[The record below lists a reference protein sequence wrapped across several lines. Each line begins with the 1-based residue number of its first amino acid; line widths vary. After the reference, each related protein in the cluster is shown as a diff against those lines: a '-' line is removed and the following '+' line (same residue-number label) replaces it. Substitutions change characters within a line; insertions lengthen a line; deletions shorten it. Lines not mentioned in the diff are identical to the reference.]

1 MTTNIPP
8 IITTLSES
16 IRDAGG
22 RALLVGG
29 CVRDMLLDIAPKD
42 FDIEVYGLAPE
53 KLTEVAKTFGEV
65 IEVGKA
71 FGILKLKITSPQ
83 PPPSKGG
90 GDITD
95 FAPPYEGGV
104 GGGLIDLGIPR
115 SDSKIADGHKG
126 FDVHV
131 DPSMMPADAV
141 LRRDFTINAIMMDPL
156 TGETIDPTNG
166 TSDLEQKILR
176 VVDPVLFGDDPLR
189 VLRALQFV
197 ARFDLVVDPESMSIM
212 KATVPSLKELSP
224 ERLRDEWRKLLVL
237 AEKPSIGLQLGFDL
251 GVFDVLHPE
260 LPPLKSTEQNP
271 EWHPEGDVWIHTL
284 MVVDEAAMIIRREA
298 LDEESSFTIMLG
310 ALVHDLGKAL
320 CTRVIDGKIRSI
332 GHEEEGEAPTRSF
345 LKAVGV
351 SSVMTEKIVGIM
363 KDHLK
368 PTKYYLDDHKE
379 GMSISDGAIR
389 KLAARIAPATMNEL
403 LLVAEADYFGR
414 GQWRHGEA
422 RQYPER
428 QWLLDRAAKLDVLA
442 GPAPH
447 AITGADLVALGIEP
461 GPKMGEMIREADR
474 LRDDEGKTKEEIQ
487 EWIANEIRWM

>member
-1 MTTNIPP
+1 MQFPK
-8 IITTLSES
+8 IILDLATS
-16 IRDAGG
+16 IHAAGG

-29 CVRDMLLDIAPKD
+29 CVRDMLLDREPKD

-53 KLTEVAKTFGEV
+53 RLSEIASGFGEV
-65 IEVGKA
+65 IDVGRA
-71 FGILKLKITSPQ
+71 FGILKLRAEISPSL
-83 PPPSKGG
+83 PRRGSGG
-90 GDITD
+90 SDVL
-95 FAPPYEGGV
+95 E
-104 GGGLIDLGIPR
+104 IDLGIPR
-115 SDSKIADGHKG
+115 RDSKTDAGHKG

-131 DPSMMPADAV
+131 DPSMSPADAV
-141 LRRDFTINAIMMDPL
+141 RRRDFTVNAIMMDPL
-156 TGETIDPTNG
+156 TDEVIDPAG
-166 TSDLEQKILR
+166 GVADLEAKILR
-176 VVDPVLFGDDPLR
+176 VVDPALFGDDPLR

-197 ARFDLVVDPESMSIM
+197 ARFHLTVSPESMEVM
-212 KATVPSLKELSP
+212 KIAVLSLKELSP

-260 LPPLKSTEQNP
+260 LPILKKTPQNP

-284 MVVDEAAMIIRREA
+284 MVVDEAAGIVRREG
-298 LDEESSFTIMLG
+298 LDEESAFTIMLG
-310 ALVHDLGKAL
+310 ALCHDLGKAL
-320 CTRVIDGKIRSI
+320 CTREIDGRIRSI

-345 LKAVGV
+345 LKSVGV
-351 SSVMTEKIVGIM
+351 NHDVVEKIVGIV

-389 KLAARIAPATMNEL
+389 KLASRIAPATMNEL

-422 RQYPER
+422 REYPER
-428 QWLLDRAAKLDVLA
+428 PWLIDRAAKLDVLS

-447 AITGADLVALGIEP
+447 AITGAELIALGIEP

-474 LRDDEGKTKEEIQ
+474 MRDDEGKTKEEI
-487 EWIANEIRWM
+487 EAWIKEELRWM

>member
-1 MTTNIPP
+1 MTKNLPP
-8 IITTLSES
+8 IILDLAKAIQS
-16 IRDAGG
+16 AGG

-29 CVRDMLLDIAPKD
+29 CVRDMLLDRVPTD
-42 FDIEVYGLAPE
+42 FDIEVYGLEPPR
-53 KLTEVAKTFGEV
+53 LAKIASTFGDV
-65 IEVGKA
+65 IDVGKA
-71 FGILKLKITSPQ
+71 FGILKLRV
-83 PPPSKGG
+83 
-90 GDITD
+90 GDL
-95 FAPPYEGGV
+95 E
-104 GGGLIDLGIPR
+104 IDLGIPR
-115 SDSKIADGHKG
+115 SDSKIDAGHKG

-131 DPSMMPADAV
+131 NPSMSPADAV
-141 LRRDFTINAIMMDPL
+141 RRRDFTINAIMMDPL
-156 TGETIDPTNG
+156 TDEMIDPAG
-166 TSDLEQKILR
+166 GVADLEAKILR
-176 VVDPVLFGDDPLR
+176 VVDPALFGDDPLR

-197 ARFDLVVDPESMSIM
+197 ARFNLTLDAESMNVV

-260 LPPLKSTEQNP
+260 LPILKATPQHH

-284 MVVDEAAMIIRREA
+284 MVVDEAAAIVRREG
-298 LDEESSFTIMLG
+298 LDEDSAFTIMLG

-320 CTRVIDGKIRSI
+320 VTCEIDGKIRSI
-332 GHEEEGEAPTRSF
+332 GHEEAGEAPARAF
-345 LKAVGV
+345 LKTVGV
-351 SSVMTEKIVGIM
+351 SHDVVEKIVGIT

-414 GQWRHGEA
+414 GQWRHGEK
-422 RQYPER
+422 REYPER
-428 QWLLDRAAKLDVLA
+428 EWLLERASKLDVLT

-447 AITGADLVALGIEP
+447 AITGAELVALGIEP

-474 LRDDEGKTKEEIQ
+474 MRDDEGKTKEEIVA
-487 EWIANEIRWM
+487 WINDQKRWL

>member
-1 MTTNIPP
+1 MKKDIPQ
-8 IITTLSES
+8 IIIVLAES

-29 CVRDMLLDIAPKD
+29 CVRDMLLDIEPKD
-42 FDIEVYGLAPE
+42 FDIEVYGLDPE
-53 KLTEVAKTFGEV
+53 ALRSVAAEFGEV

-71 FGILKLKITSPQ
+71 FGILKLRI
-83 PPPSKGG
+83 
-90 GDITD
+90 
-95 FAPPYEGGV
+95 
-104 GGGLIDLGIPR
+104 GGGLEIDLGIPR
-115 SDSKIADGHKG
+115 SDSKIANGHKG
-126 FDVHV
+126 FDIHV
-131 DPSMMPADAV
+131 DPSMSPNDAAR
-141 LRRDFTINAIMMDPL
+141 RRDFTMNAIMMDPL
-156 TGETIDPTNG
+156 TDEMIDPTNG
-166 TSDLEQKILR
+166 KADLEKRILR

-197 ARFDLVVDPESMSIM
+197 ARFDLVVDSESMNII
-212 KATVPSLKELSP
+212 KASVPSLKELSP

-260 LPPLKSTEQNP
+260 LPILKSTPQNP

-284 MVVDEAAMIIRREA
+284 MVVDEAAAILRREN
-298 LDEESSFTIMLG
+298 LDEESAFTIMLG

-332 GHEEEGEAPTRSF
+332 GHEEAGEAPARSF
-345 LKAVGV
+345 LKVVGV
-351 SSVMTEKIVGIM
+351 SSIVVEKIVGIV

-368 PTKYYLDDHKE
+368 PTNYYLQEIEKHQ
-379 GMSISDGAIR
+379 SITDGAIR

-414 GQWRHGEA
+414 GQYRHGET
-422 RQYPER
+422 REYPER
-428 QWLLDRAAKLDVLA
+428 PWLLDRAAKLNVLV

-447 AITGADLVALGIEP
+447 AITGAELVALGIEP

-474 LRDDEGKTKEEIQ
+474 LRDDEGKTGEEIE
-487 EWIANEIRWM
+487 EWVRGEMRWM